1 MRVQDAVNTAEALEL
16 SRGELR
22 CFREMDSAT
31 LVDRIG
37 DTHVVE
43 RTGTSGAEY
52 QVDVEVMWDGRP
64 DGDVMVIGS
73 VDDGR
78 LRAFAPLTRTF
89 IKSPRNEFVGE

>member
-1 MRVQDAVNTAEALEL
+1 MNNAGTLEL
-16 SRGELR
+16 SNGELQR
-22 CFREMDSAT
+22 FREADYAS

-37 DTHVVE
+37 DTHAVE
-43 RTGTSGAEY
+43 RTGTGGVEY
-52 QVDVEVMWDGRP
+52 QVDVEIIRDGRP

-89 IKSPRNEFVGE
+89 IKSPQNEFVGE

>member
-1 MRVQDAVNTAEALEL
+1 MNNAEALEL
-16 SRGELR
+16 LRAELQS
-22 CFREMDSAT
+22 FRELDHAA
-31 LVDRIG
+31 LVTRIG

-43 RTGTSGAEY
+43 RTGASGAEY
-52 QVDVEVMWDGRP
+52 QVDVEVVWDGRP
-64 DGDVMVIGS
+64 DSDVMVIGS